1 MAIKR
6 EYIEDSDLKLCLHFL
21 AIKVSSLTPDPGDYQ
36 NEGRMNSVDRMISNK
51 KPADKQEV
59 DR

>member
-36 NEGRMNSVDRMISNK
+36 NEGLMNSVDRMISNK
-51 KPADKQEV
+51 KGS
-59 DR
+59 